1 MARNDFSQLD
11 FRKWFDQMQP
21 QTVSIATWLLYIDG
35 VFNFLHF
42 LDQRDVFGYWRVV
55 GGPIA
60 IIAFLLIL
68 CFPAG
73 GFLMANGK
81 KLGWFVALA
90 ASFSPF
96 LLRVLWRIDN
106 PDRGISIQDI
116 IIGSSY
122 INFMFEAAL
131 CALLLHTMTRNYVK
145 VWLR

>member
-1 MARNDFSQLD
+1 
-11 FRKWFDQMQP
+11 
-21 QTVSIATWLLYIDG
+21 
-35 VFNFLHF
+35 
-42 LDQRDVFGYWRVV
+42 
-55 GGPIA
+55 
-60 IIAFLLIL
+60 
-68 CFPAG
+68 
-73 GFLMANGK
+73 MANGK

-106 PDRGISIQDI
+106 PDRGITVQDI